1 MATGYINVV
10 LIIQVVYVMA
20 TGYINVV
27 LIIQSSVSRP
37 SRTCV
42 VEPLFMLSVCVWVV
56 YAVNWPVGA

>member
-1 MATGYINVV
+1 
-10 LIIQVVYVMA
+10 MA